1 MAEHASQMSR
11 AGLRAPEWHLERVL
25 RTAPGGPVRARRLAV
40 SRRIDV
46 YREREA
52 RTPRGLPS
60 LIHPHSAGFAVPALD
75 LKLWA
80 EDSLLSPLFVAF
92 AACFPSKSFI
102 YRFYAESPANPFIY
116 RIYANTPGCGVT
128 SAPTQRSPSPLR

>member
-1 MAEHASQMSR
+1 MQSPAHY
-11 AGLRAPEWHLERVL
+11 
-25 RTAPGGPVRARRLAV
+25 RR
-40 SRRIDV
+40 
-46 YREREA
+46 
-52 RTPRGLPS
+52 PLP
-60 LIHPHSAGFAVPALD
+60 IPPHSSEFAVPALN

-116 RIYANTPGCGVT
+116 RIYANTPGWGVSLRRLT
-128 SAPTQRSPSPLR
+128 ALRYPSDLRPSAVSNQPHSRGRLL